1 MILVFGSFILG
12 GDRVI
17 KEFGLGLAAGI
28 FMDAFLIRM
37 AIVPALMFLF
47 GKANWWFPG
56 WLDRILPHLSVDPEL
71 PATRARTTP
80 TDPPEPV
87 GTRPVQGLPPPDPG
101 TALDSR
107 SELAQR
113 NYIEHRGKHMSDFV
127 MTIGGDTVPAAESF
141 GVVNPA
147 NGEVFAHAP
156 ECSRQ
161 QLDAAFDAASKAQR
175 DWKSD
180 EDAAAGQTLLKMADV
195 LLASAAELAPVLTAE
210 QGKPLGDANIEVF
223 AAAIWCQYFAN
234 LETPPQVIQDDAE
247 ARVEVVRRPVG
258 VVAAITPW
266 NFPLTLAFWKIAP
279 ALLAGNTLVLK
290 PSPFTPLTTLKVVE
304 ILRDV
309 MPPGVVNVV
318 SGGDELGAWMT
329 GHPVPRKVSFTGSI
343 ETGKKVAMSAAPD
356 LKRVTLELG
365 GNDPAIVLDDAD
377 PAVVGKAIF
386 AGAFNNNGQVCSAI
400 KRVYVPESLYDQVVE
415 VLAAQAAAVKVG
427 EGTEPD
433 SKLGPINNEPQYE
446 RVKELVGDALSHG
459 ATAAT
464 GGNAMDRPGYFF
476 EPTILTGLS
485 DGTRIVDEEQ
495 FGPAL
500 PVISYRDVDDVVER
514 ANATHFG
521 LSGSVWGT
529 DSDRAAEVAG
539 QLECGTAWVNTH
551 LALAPQQPFGG
562 FKWSG
567 IGVENGP
574 WGLAEFSEIQAV
586 YRSKG
591 TDGLNLNTGGLVS

>member
-1 MILVFGSFILG
+1 
-12 GDRVI
+12 
-17 KEFGLGLAAGI
+17 
-28 FMDAFLIRM
+28 
-37 AIVPALMFLF
+37 
-47 GKANWWFPG
+47 
-56 WLDRILPHLSVDPEL
+56 
-71 PATRARTTP
+71 
-80 TDPPEPV
+80 
-87 GTRPVQGLPPPDPG
+87 
-101 TALDSR
+101 
-107 SELAQR
+107 
-113 NYIEHRGKHMSDFV
+113 MSDFV
-127 MTIGGDTVPAAESF
+127 MTIGGDTVPAEASF

-156 ECSRQ
+156 ECSTQ
-161 QLDAAFDAASKAQR
+161 QQEAAFDAASKAQR
-175 DWKSD
+175 DWRVD
-180 EDAAAGQTLLKMADV
+180 EGARRSTLLAMADT
-195 LLASAAELAPVLTAE
+195 LLASAGELAPILTAE

-290 PSPFTPLTTLKVVE
+290 PSPFTPLTTLKVAE
-304 ILRDV
+304 ILRDT
-309 MPPGVVNVV
+309 MPPGVLNVV
-318 SGGDELGAWMT
+318 SGGDQLGAWMT

-343 ETGKKVAMSAAPD
+343 ETGKKVAQSAAPD

-377 PAVVGKAIF
+377 PAVVSKAIF

-400 KRVYVPESLYDQVVE
+400 KRVYVPEALYDDVVE
-415 VLAAQAAAVKVG
+415 GLAAQASAIKVG
-427 EGTEPD
+427 DGTEAD
-433 SKLGPINNEPQYE
+433 TKLGPINNAPQYE
-446 RVKELVGDALSHG
+446 RVKELVSDALFHG
-459 ATAAT
+459 ARAAT
-464 GGNAMDRPGYFF
+464 GGSAMDRPGYFF
-476 EPTILTGLS
+476 EPTILAGLS

-521 LSGSVWGT
+521 LSGSVWSS

-539 QLECGTAWVNTH
+539 RLECGTAWVNTH
-551 LALAPQQPFGG
+551 LALSPQQPFGG

-567 IGVENGP
+567 VGVENGP
-574 WGLAEFSEIQAV
+574 WGLAEFTEIQV
-586 YRSKG
+586 VHRSKSA
-591 TDGLNLNTGGLVS
+591 DGLNINTGGLVS

>member
-1 MILVFGSFILG
+1 
-12 GDRVI
+12 
-17 KEFGLGLAAGI
+17 
-28 FMDAFLIRM
+28 
-37 AIVPALMFLF
+37 
-47 GKANWWFPG
+47 
-56 WLDRILPHLSVDPEL
+56 
-71 PATRARTTP
+71 
-80 TDPPEPV
+80 
-87 GTRPVQGLPPPDPG
+87 
-101 TALDSR
+101 
-107 SELAQR
+107 
-113 NYIEHRGKHMSDFV
+113 MSDFV
-127 MTIGGDTVPAAESF
+127 MTIGGDTVPAADSF
-141 GVVNPA
+141 GVINPA
-147 NGEVFAHAP
+147 TGDVFAQAP
-156 ECSRQ
+156 ECSRE

-175 DWKSD
+175 DWKLD
-180 EDAAAGQTLLKMADV
+180 EDVRRQTLLKMADV
-195 LLASAAELAPVLTAE
+195 LLASTGELAPVLTAE
-210 QGKPLGDANIEVF
+210 QGKPLGDANVEVF

-234 LETPPQVIQDDAE
+234 IETPPQVIQDDAE

-290 PSPFTPLTTLKVVE
+290 PSPFTPLTTLKVAE

-309 MPPGVVNVV
+309 MPPGILNVV

-377 PAVVGKAIF
+377 PAVVSKAIF

-400 KRVYVPESLYDQVVE
+400 KRVYVPEALYDDVVE
-415 VLAAQAAAVKVG
+415 GLVAQAAAVRVG
-427 EGTEPD
+427 DGTDEGT
-433 SKLGPINNEPQYE
+433 KLGPINNKPQFE

-459 ATAAT
+459 ATAAV
-464 GGNAMDRPGYFF
+464 GGHAMDRPGYFF
-476 EPTILTGLS
+476 EPTILAGLS

-521 LSGSVWGT
+521 LSGSVWSS
-529 DSDRAAEVAG
+529 DSERAAGVAG
-539 QLECGTAWVNTH
+539 RLECGTAWVNTH

-567 IGVENGP
+567 VGVENGP
-574 WGLAEFSEIQAV
+574 WGLAEFSEIQV
-586 YRSKG
+586 MHRSKSA
-591 TDGLNLNTGGLVS
+591 DGLNLNTGGLVS